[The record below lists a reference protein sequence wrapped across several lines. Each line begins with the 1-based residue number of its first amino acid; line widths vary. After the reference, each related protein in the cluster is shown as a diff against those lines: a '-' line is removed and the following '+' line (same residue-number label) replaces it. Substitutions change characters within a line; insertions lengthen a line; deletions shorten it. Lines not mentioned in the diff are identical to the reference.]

1 MADLSMN
8 YVYLD
13 ESGEIEF
20 AGKLPKGY
28 KKNGSLRTMSN
39 PDLAA
44 VGWLPMVEV
53 KLDYDRK
60 THYQARPVMD
70 VQADKIV
77 FTDDIVAYTEQELEQ
92 NKNNDWRA
100 SMVNTDIAMPRV
112 VEDILDGMP
121 NKLGVAQFTLDI
133 LQAKK
138 DKRSEKP

>member
-13 ESGEIEF
+13 GDGEIEF

-28 KKNGSLRTMSN
+28 KKNGGLRTMSD
-39 PDLAA
+39 PELAA

-53 KLDYDRK
+53 KLGYNRK
-60 THYQARPVMD
+60 THYQGRPVMD

-77 FTDDIVAYTEQELEQ
+77 FTDDIIAYTEQELKQ
-92 NKNNDWRA
+92 NKYNDWQS
-100 SMVNTDIAMPRV
+100 SMVNTDITMPRIA
-112 VEDILDGMP
+112 EDILDGMADKSGIP
-121 NKLGVAQFTLDI
+121 IITLYR

-138 DKRSEKP
+138 DLRESKP

>member
-28 KKNGSLRTMSN
+28 KKNGGLRTMSD
-39 PDLAA
+39 PELAA
-44 VGWLPMVEV
+44 IGWLPMVEV
-53 KLDYDRK
+53 KLDYNRK

-70 VQADKIV
+70 VQSDKIV